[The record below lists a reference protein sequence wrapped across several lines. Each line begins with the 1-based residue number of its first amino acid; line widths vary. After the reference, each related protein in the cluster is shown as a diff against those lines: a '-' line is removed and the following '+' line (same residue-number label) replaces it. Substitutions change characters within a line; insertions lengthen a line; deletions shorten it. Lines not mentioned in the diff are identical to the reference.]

1 MARAYSS
8 TGASLLTWGSC
19 LQLRR
24 PPLRLGPCIL
34 TGKLAQCAV
43 EWNVTINLATPP
55 FYIKYYWQYVYLLNQ
70 PTSSRPHTSRSVL
83 YMCLSILKYK
93 HLNSLIIR
101 DHHTLLLAGVSVGS
115 EVSEDEGQIMSHDH
129 DVSTDD
135 VYEAIGGGT
144 ELGGFPTTVVN
155 GASTGCRATALTT
168 HFFVIAAVALLTMD
182 AVVSNNLK
190 GYNFSISI

>member
-24 PPLRLGPCIL
+24 PPLLLGPCIL

-43 EWNVTINLATPP
+43 EWNVTINLAAPP
-55 FYIKYYWQYVYLLNQ
+55 FYIKYYWQYVHLLNQ

-83 YMCLSILKYK
+83 YTCLSILKYK

-129 DVSTDD
+129 DVSTD